1 MNLNDKIYIA
11 GHRGLVGSAIVR
23 QLESR
28 GFTNLLMRTHKD
40 LDLTNQAQVQNFFK
54 KEKPDY
60 VILTAAKVGGIHAN
74 GTYPAEFIYSNLTIQ
89 GNVIHSAYENNI
101 KRLLFLGSSC
111 IYPKF
116 ALQPI
121 KEESLLT
128 GVLEE
133 TNEPYAVAK
142 IAGIKMCESYNRQYG
157 TDFRSAMP
165 TNLYGPGDTYHLKN
179 SHVIPALMRKFHE
192 AKISNDKVVSVWGSG
207 KVKREFLF
215 VDDLAEACVHLIGI
229 ARESYQSITKPMVS
243 HVNIGFGKDV
253 TIKELAE
260 LIQKTVGFEGDI
272 VWDGSKPDGVPR
284 KLLNVSKINQ
294 LGWKAQTTL
303 ERGLIKTYKSMI
315 EKNESTTNGI

>member
-116 ALQPI
+116 ALQPMR
-121 KEESLLT
+121 EESLLT
-128 GVLEE
+128 GILEE

-142 IAGIKMCESYNRQYG
+142 IAGIKMCESYNRQYN

-179 SHVIPALMRKFHE
+179 SHVIPVLMRKFHE
-192 AKISNDKVVSVWGSG
+192 AKISNNKTVSVWGSG

-215 VDDLAEACVHLIGI
+215 VDDLAEACVHLICI
-229 ARESYQSITKPMVS
+229 DKEKYQSITEPMVS

-253 TIKELAE
+253 TIKELAK
-260 LIQKTVGFEGDI
+260 LIQKIVGFEGDI
-272 VWDGSKPDGVPR
+272 VWDRSKPDGVPR
-284 KLLNVSKINQ
+284 KLLNSSKINQ

-303 ERGLIKTYKSMI
+303 ENGLIKTYKLMI
-315 EKNESTTNGI
+315 DNK

>member
-11 GHRGLVGSAIVR
+11 GHRGLVGFAIVR

>member
-128 GVLEE
+128 GILEE

-142 IAGIKMCESYNRQYG
+142 IAGIKMCESYNRQYN

-179 SHVIPALMRKFHE
+179 SHVIPVLMRKFHE
-192 AKISNDKVVSVWGSG
+192 AKISNNKTVSVWGSG

-215 VDDLAEACVHLIGI
+215 VDDLAEACVHLICI
-229 ARESYQSITKPMVS
+229 DKEKYQSITEPMVS

-253 TIKELAE
+253 TIKELAK
-260 LIQKTVGFEGDI
+260 LIQKIVGFEGDI
-272 VWDGSKPDGVPR
+272 VWDRSKPDGVPR
-284 KLLNVSKINQ
+284 KLLNSSKINQ

-303 ERGLIKTYKSMI
+303 ENGLIKTYKLMI
-315 EKNESTTNGI
+315 DNK

>member
-116 ALQPI
+116 ALQPMR
-121 KEESLLT
+121 EESLLT
-128 GVLEE
+128 GILEE

-142 IAGIKMCESYNRQYG
+142 IAGIKMCESYNRQYN
-157 TDFRSAMP
+157 TDFRIAMP

-179 SHVIPALMRKFHE
+179 SHVIPVLMRKFHE
-192 AKISNDKVVSVWGSG
+192 AKISNNKTVSVWGSG

-215 VDDLAEACVHLIGI
+215 VDDLAEACVHLICI
-229 ARESYQSITKPMVS
+229 DKEKYQSITEPMVS

-253 TIKELAE
+253 TIKELAK
-260 LIQKTVGFEGDI
+260 LIQKIVGFEGDI
-272 VWDGSKPDGVPR
+272 VWDRSKPDGVPR
-284 KLLNVSKINQ
+284 KLLNSSKINQ

-303 ERGLIKTYKSMI
+303 ENGLIKTYKLMI
-315 EKNESTTNGI
+315 DNK

>member
-11 GHRGLVGSAIVR
+11 GHRGLVGSAIFR
-23 QLESR
+23 ELEKQ
-28 GFTNLLMRTHKD
+28 GFSNLITRTHKE
-40 LDLTNQAQVQNFFK
+40 LDLINQQAVSVFFK
-54 KEKPDY
+54 QEKPDY

-74 GTYPAEFIYSNLTIQ
+74 STYPAEFIYSNLTIQ
-89 GNVIHSAYENNI
+89 SNVIHSAYENNT

-111 IYPKF
+111 IYPKS
-116 ALQPI
+116 AAQPMQ
-121 KEESLLT
+121 EESLLT

-142 IAGIKMCESYNRQYG
+142 IAGIKMCESYNRQYD

-192 AKISNDKVVSVWGSG
+192 AKISNDKTVSVWGSG
-207 KVKREFLF
+207 KVRREFLF
-215 VDDLAEACVHLIGI
+215 VDDLAEACVHLISI
-229 ARESYQSITKPMVS
+229 DKEKYQSIIKPMVS

-260 LIQKTVGFEGDI
+260 LVQKTVGFKGDI
-272 VWDGSKPDGVPR
+272 VWDESKPDGVSR
-284 KLLNVSKINQ
+284 KLLSTSKINQ
-294 LGWKAQTTL
+294 LGWKAHTTL
-303 ERGLIKTYKSMI
+303 ESGLIKTYKSMVKKI
-315 EKNESTTNGI
+315 ESETNGI

>member
-1 MNLNDKIYIA
+1 
-11 GHRGLVGSAIVR
+11 
-23 QLESR
+23 
-28 GFTNLLMRTHKD
+28 MRTHKD

-142 IAGIKMCESYNRQYG
+142 ISGIKMCESYNRQYG

-192 AKISNDKVVSVWGSG
+192 AKISNDKAVSVWGSG

-303 ERGLIKTYKSMI
+303 ERGLIKL
-315 EKNESTTNGI
+315 TNQ

>member
-303 ERGLIKTYKSMI
+303 ERGLIKTYESMI
-315 EKNESTTNGI
+315 GKNESTTNGI